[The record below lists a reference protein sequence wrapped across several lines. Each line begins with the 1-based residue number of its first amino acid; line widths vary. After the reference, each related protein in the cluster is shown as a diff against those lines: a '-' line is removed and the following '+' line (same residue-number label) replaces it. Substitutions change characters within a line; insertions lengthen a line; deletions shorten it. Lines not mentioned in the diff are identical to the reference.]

1 MTCTVSAALRE
12 RLTAVCA
19 SPYLLLCSDYD
30 GTLAPIAASP
40 DAARLGAESATL
52 LTALAHAT
60 NVRVA
65 IISGRPLHDLQ
76 RHSRLEPPVFLVGSH
91 GAESSLHA
99 AAALTETQLSGLT
112 RLRDHVAELC
122 AAVTGSWVED
132 KPLGVAVHVRQ
143 ADPQAAAGLLSALEH
158 GPARWPGVY
167 ATPGKAVMDLSIS
180 ACNKGHAIE
189 QLRSG
194 WGTDPTVLY
203 LGDDVT
209 DEAAFRVLGPTD
221 VGVKVGAGDSCASY
235 RVMSDAEI
243 PALLAFVHAC
253 RVNGSVESR
262 G

>member
-1 MTCTVSAALRE
+1 MTLTGSTALRE

-40 DAARLGAESATL
+40 DAALLGAESATL
-52 LTALAHAT
+52 LMALAHAT

-76 RHSRLEPPVFLVGSH
+76 RHSRLEPPVLLVGSH
-91 GAESSLHA
+91 GAESSHT
-99 AAALTETQLSGLT
+99 AAALTATQQSGLT
-112 RLRDHVAELC
+112 RLREHVAAMC
-122 AAVTGSWVED
+122 AGVTGSWVED

-143 ADPQAAAGLLSALEH
+143 ADPRAADALFAALQH
-158 GPARWPGVY
+158 GPATWPGVY

-180 ACNKGHAIE
+180 ARNKGHAIE
-189 QLRSG
+189 QLRSD
-194 WGTDPTVLY
+194 WGTEPTVLY

-221 VGVKVGAGDSCASY
+221 VGVKVGTGESGATHRVASE
-235 RVMSDAEI
+235 AEI

-253 RVNGSVESR
+253 RVAGAVESR
-262 G
+262 A

>member
-1 MTCTVSAALRE
+1 MTIASADLRE

-40 DAARLGAESATL
+40 DAALLGADSATL
-52 LTALAHAT
+52 LTALAHSP

-76 RHSRLEPPVFLVGSH
+76 RHSRLEPPVLLVGSH
-91 GAESSLHA
+91 GAESSRHA
-99 AAALTETQLSGLT
+99 AAALTDTQASDLT
-112 RLRDHVAELC
+112 RLREHVAAMC
-122 AAVTGSWVED
+122 AGVTGSWVEH
-132 KPLGVAVHVRQ
+132 KPLGVAIHVRQ
-143 ADPQAAAGLLSALEH
+143 ADPRAADALLSALQH
-158 GPARWPGVY
+158 GPAMWPGVY

-180 ACNKGHAIE
+180 ARNKGHAIE
-189 QLRSG
+189 QLRSE
-194 WGTDPTVLY
+194 WGTEPTVLY

-221 VGVKVGAGDSCASY
+221 VGVKVGTGASCASH
-235 RVMSDAEI
+235 RVTSEADV

-253 RVNGSVESR
+253 RVAGSVESR
-262 G
+262 R